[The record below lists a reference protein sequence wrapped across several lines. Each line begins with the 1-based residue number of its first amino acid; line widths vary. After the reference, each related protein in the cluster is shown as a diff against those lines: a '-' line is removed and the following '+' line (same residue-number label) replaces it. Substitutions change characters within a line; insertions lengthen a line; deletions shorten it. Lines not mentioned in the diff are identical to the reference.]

1 MRPSGNP
8 WIRAKGT
15 PYPRKIAQAYTLS
28 IEGHTD
34 DVGSK
39 EHNLELSER
48 RAASVRDYLVEQGV
62 PAESVSA
69 RGFGE
74 SQPLASNETAAGRQE
89 NRRVEIVVNESPEFG
104 TRPTSN

>member
-74 SQPLASNETAAGRQE
+74 SQPMAR
-89 NRRVEIVVNESPEFG
+89 
-104 TRPTSN
+104 TRPPPAERRTGEWRSS